1 MISTERT
8 ERETMSHTLEEIRS
22 YWNSRAEGYTQS
34 NREEL
39 EGESRIYWEKH
50 ITEALRGQDCVRVLD
65 VGCGP
70 GFFSV
75 LLAKMGH
82 EVTAIDYTENML
94 TEARKNAEH
103 YGVQVHFQQMDAQQ
117 LEFEDNSF
125 DLVISRNVLWNL
137 ENPEQAY
144 KEWFRVLKPGGILLN
159 CDGNFYYYVTD
170 AEYGDRTRW
179 EHKHMNGVC
188 ANPIDRIGESLPM
201 ARELRPHWDDR
212 TLCALGASEVTS
224 EVTNEK
230 DLDDGHRLILN
241 FVIRAVK

>member
-1 MISTERT
+1 
-8 ERETMSHTLEEIRS
+8 MSQTLEEIRS

-125 DLVISRNVLWNL
+125 DPVS
-137 ENPEQAY
+137 Y
-144 KEWFRVLKPGGILLN
+144 THLLL
-159 CDGNFYYYVTD
+159 
-170 AEYGDRTRW
+170 
-179 EHKHMNGVC
+179 H
-188 ANPIDRIGESLPM
+188 
-201 ARELRPHWDDR
+201 
-212 TLCALGASEVTS
+212 TLSGCIHQEPWTVSQ
-224 EVTNEK
+224 
-230 DLDDGHRLILN
+230 
-241 FVIRAVK
+241 

>member
-1 MISTERT
+1 
-8 ERETMSHTLEEIRS
+8 MSHTLEEIRS

-103 YGVQVHFQQMDAQQ
+103 YGVQVHFQQMDAQN
-117 LEFEDNSF
+117 LEFADNSF

-137 ENPEQAY
+137 EKPEQAY
-144 KEWFRVLKPGGILLN
+144 KEWLRVLSQ
-159 CDGNFYYYVTD
+159 
-170 AEYGDRTRW
+170 E
-179 EHKHMNGVC
+179 
-188 ANPIDRIGESLPM
+188 ES
-201 ARELRPHWDDR
+201 
-212 TLCALGASEVTS
+212 C
-224 EVTNEK
+224 
-230 DLDDGHRLILN
+230 
-241 FVIRAVK
+241 

>member
-1 MISTERT
+1 
-8 ERETMSHTLEEIRS
+8 MSHTLKEIRS

-103 YGVQVHFQQMDAQQ
+103 A
-117 LEFEDNSF
+117 
-125 DLVISRNVLWNL
+125 
-137 ENPEQAY
+137 
-144 KEWFRVLKPGGILLN
+144 KPGSLASKAN
-159 CDGNFYYYVTD
+159 MV
-170 AEYGDRTRW
+170 
-179 EHKHMNGVC
+179 KHF
-188 ANPIDRIGESLPM
+188 
-201 ARELRPHWDDR
+201 
-212 TLCALGASEVTS
+212 
-224 EVTNEK
+224 NE
-230 DLDDGHRLILN
+230 N
-241 FVIRAVK
+241 N

>member
-1 MISTERT
+1 
-8 ERETMSHTLEEIRS
+8 MSHTLEEIRS

-117 LEFEDNSF
+117 LEFEDWS
-125 DLVISRNVLWNL
+125 SA
-137 ENPEQAY
+137 EMCC
-144 KEWFRVLKPGGILLN
+144 GI
-159 CDGNFYYYVTD
+159 
-170 AEYGDRTRW
+170 W
-179 EHKHMNGVC
+179 K
-188 ANPIDRIGESLPM
+188 SL
-201 ARELRPHWDDR
+201 
-212 TLCALGASEVTS
+212 S
-224 EVTNEK
+224 
-230 DLDDGHRLILN
+230 RLI
-241 FVIRAVK
+241 KSGSEY